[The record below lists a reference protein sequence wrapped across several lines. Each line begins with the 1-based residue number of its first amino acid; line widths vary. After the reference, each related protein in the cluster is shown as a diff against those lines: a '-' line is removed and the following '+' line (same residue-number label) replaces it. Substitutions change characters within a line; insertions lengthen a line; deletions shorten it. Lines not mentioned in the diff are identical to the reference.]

1 MSSTNQ
7 PAPTVASLG
16 PPPLRGSAHHISLS
30 VANMKDS
37 VKFYD
42 FFCRELLGFETLHIM
57 DEHAMWFRY
66 GATAIGISPGT
77 AVQHHKFN
85 PGLHHL
91 AFNLDN
97 RAEVDE
103 AYTKIT
109 KFYADNEGV
118 DLGKILDAPAEYP
131 YMPGYYAVFFTDP
144 DGIKLELV
152 YTPAEAYLA
161 DVPPETHLASN

>member
-1 MSSTNQ
+1 
-7 PAPTVASLG
+7 
-16 PPPLRGSAHHISLS
+16 
-30 VANMKDS
+30 MKDS

-97 RAEVDE
+97 RAQVDE
-103 AYTKIT
+103 AYIKIT

>member
-1 MSSTNQ
+1 MTSTNQ

-16 PPPLRGSAHHISLS
+16 PPPLRGSTHHISLS

-57 DEHAMWFRY
+57 NEHAMWFRY
-66 GATAIGISPGT
+66 GATG
-77 AVQHHKFN
+77 V
-85 PGLHHL
+85 HHL

-97 RAEVDE
+97 RAQVDE
-103 AYTKIT
+103 AFAKIT

-118 DLGKILDAPAEYP
+118 DLGKILDAPAEYS

-152 YTPAEAYLA
+152 HTPAEAYLA

>member
-1 MSSTNQ
+1 
-7 PAPTVASLG
+7 
-16 PPPLRGSAHHISLS
+16 
-30 VANMKDS
+30 MKDS

-42 FFCRELLGFETLHIM
+42 FFCRELLEFETLHIM

-66 GATAIGISPGT
+66 GATGKTHHALNISIGIAPGT
-77 AVQHHKFN
+77 TVQHHKFN

-91 AFNLDN
+91 AFNLDS
-97 RAEVDE
+97 RAQVDE

-109 KFYADNEGV
+109 KFYADNGGV
-118 DLGKILDAPAEYP
+118 NLGKILDAPAEYS

-152 YTPAEAYLA
+152 HTPAESYLA
-161 DVPPETHLASN
+161 DVPPETHLAAY

>member
-1 MSSTNQ
+1 
-7 PAPTVASLG
+7 
-16 PPPLRGSAHHISLS
+16 
-30 VANMKDS
+30 MKNS
-37 VKFYD
+37 VKFYN

-77 AVQHHKFN
+77 TVQHHKFN

-97 RAEVDE
+97 RAQVDE
-103 AYTKIT
+103 AYIKIT

-118 DLGKILDAPAEYP
+118 DLGRILDAPAEYP
-131 YMPGYYAVFFTDP
+131 YMP